1 MLKAYST
8 LCLALWVSSADCHTA
23 AMQVLLRPDPL
34 FRSGYEFSDCG
45 NGVVEDAE
53 QCDGANVDGE
63 DCITLG
69 LLGGNLACTIGCRF
83 DTAQCI
89 SNNAPIAVNDQ
100 VVTSE
105 DTMIAIPMATLLAN
119 DVDPDLDTLSITAVA
134 NAMNGSVALAPGI
147 VNFTPALNFNGSASF
162 EYTLSDGDL
171 TDVGLVTVLVAAM
184 NDAPV
189 AQAQS
194 IGVSQNSGANL
205 VILTAADIDSASV
218 SFEIVTPPANG
229 NLGAISAI
237 GSFAAQV
244 TYTPNVAFVG
254 ADSFSFRVF
263 DGGLHSGAALVT
275 IDVSPAANA
284 DAPTQ

>member
-1 MLKAYST
+1 MRKASST
-8 LCLALWVSSADCHTA
+8 LCLALWVSSATCHA
-23 AMQVLLRPDPL
+23 DAVLLQLRPDPL

-69 LLGGNLACTIGCRF
+69 LLGGNLACTLGCRF

-100 VVTSE
+100 VLTNE
-105 DTMIAIPMATLLAN
+105 DTMIAIPVATLLAN
-119 DVDPDLDTLSITAVA
+119 DVDPDADPLSITVVA
-134 NAMNGSVALAPGI
+134 NAMNGAVMLTPGI
-147 VNFTPALNFNGSASF
+147 VNFTPAANFNGSASF

-171 TDVGLVTVLVAAM
+171 TDTGLVTVLVLAV
-184 NDAPV
+184 NDPPA

-194 IGVSQNSGANL
+194 IAVSQNSGSNIVTL
-205 VILTAADIDSASV
+205 SAADIDSVSV
-218 SFEIVTPPANG
+218 SFEIITSPANG
-229 NLGAISAI
+229 SLGAISAI
-237 GSFAAQV
+237 GNFAAEV
-244 TYTPNVAFVG
+244 AYTPNVAYVG

-275 IDVSPAANA
+275 IDVSPAATA
-284 DAPTQ
+284 DAPAQ